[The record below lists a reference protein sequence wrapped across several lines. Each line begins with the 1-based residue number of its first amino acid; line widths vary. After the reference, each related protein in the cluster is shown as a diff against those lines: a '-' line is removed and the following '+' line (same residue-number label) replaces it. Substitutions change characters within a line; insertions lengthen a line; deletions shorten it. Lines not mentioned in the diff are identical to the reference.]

1 MSSVSP
7 HARLRLLLILVL
19 VLTGIGAVAGR
30 PGRSGSVA
38 QAASIAAQEG
48 PAAAANADRP
58 HTANNIT
65 FTTKVIFDSASAFT
79 GASSFDKPTV
89 LAFGPDNRLYVGQF
103 DGHIYALTINFS
115 TYEVTAV
122 QVINAIYNTPNFNDD
137 GSPAPNVLGRQ
148 LIGLVFDP
156 DSTAAAP
163 IMYVSH
169 SDIRYAIAND
179 AAGTDTHSGT
189 ITRLSGPNYDQ
200 AASRKDVITGLP
212 RSRENHSTTSIVW
225 NTVNPTDKWLYIAQ
239 GSNTNNG
246 APSNHFSNLPEYYLS
261 AAILRANV
269 KDPSFNTIDLEGVT
283 NASSLAA
290 FAGKF
295 EMYATGY
302 RNAYDMIWHSNGK
315 LYANVNGGNNGFGDT
330 PAAAAGCPGGVEIN
344 PGYLNDQ
351 LRIVTPGSYGG
362 HPNPARGECVLND
375 GVQQGLPRP
384 SNYVNELMLYHGRP
398 STNGIMEYRASAFG
412 GEMIGD
418 LIVATYGQNQDVSR
432 IQLNPD
438 GSVQAIDTLATFRQP
453 LDVIAD
459 PAGTIFIAEFGGDAV
474 TILKPA
480 TVANCPPAGAPSD
493 TVDTDQDGYTDQDEV
508 DNGTDECSQAS
519 FPADF
524 DKAYEFGAGNVFK
537 RSDLNDPDD
546 DNDGIPDVS
555 DQLYFDRYNGT
566 QTTMPVVFNWN
577 PEDAPLG
584 KVANSGFTG
593 VQINSTNAVSR
604 TMRQNIS
611 VGAAGG
617 FMSLLSNVGTNA
629 GATNSQ
635 VNALQIGFNAQR
647 PFKIE
652 TRVTEP
658 FIGRTPDGNQSVG
671 LFMGQDEDNYIKLVV
686 SANKNGNASGGP
698 GIQFARETAGVL
710 SNNPTGNNPSLT
722 LPYTGNIDLRLT
734 GNPVTKQV
742 QAFYRVGATT
752 SALPWVLIGTLSGVP
767 DSYFTTSLPAGLL
780 STHNGTNTPISF
792 VLDFFKIEYN
802 DMVARINSGGP
813 AQTVGGATWSEDS
826 DASHP
831 YAVGGAT
838 YVLSSFTCPNILNTT
853 DDVLYCS
860 ERSGGKWS
868 PFSYSIPITTSGQY
882 RVRMHFAEIYHGISN
897 ANGVGARVFDVK
909 LENATVLHD
918 FDIFAQAGGAARA
931 ITRTFDVQVS
941 DGALNIVFDAT
952 LATSVDQG
960 KVSAIEVWGPI
971 LAINGGGTATPS
983 ATVATPTT
991 VPTATSTAVTP
1002 TATTGTP
1009 TISATATVASPT
1021 ATTSGT
1027 PVAPTRLIWMPFIMR

>member
-7 HARLRLLLILVL
+7 HARIRLLLVLVL
-19 VLTGIGAVAGR
+19 ILTGIGAVAGR
-30 PGRSGSVA
+30 SGRSGSVA
-38 QAASIAAQEG
+38 QAASIAAPQRG

-58 HTANNIT
+58 ESANNIT
-65 FTTKVIFDSASAFT
+65 FTTKVIFDSASPFT
-79 GASSFDKPTV
+79 GASIFDKPTV
-89 LAFGPDNRLYVGQF
+89 LTFGPDSRLYVGQF

-122 QVINAIYNTPNFNDD
+122 QVINAIYDTPNFNDD
-137 GSPAPNVLGRQ
+137 GSPAPGVLGRQ
-148 LIGLVFDP
+148 LVGLVFDP
-156 DSTAAAP
+156 DSTPAAP

-169 SDIRYAIAND
+169 SDIRYAIASND
-179 AAGTDTHSGT
+179 AQTDTHSGT

-225 NTVNPTDKWLYIAQ
+225 NTVNTADKWLYIGQ

-269 KDPSFNTIDLEGVT
+269 KDPAFNTIDLEGVT
-283 NASSLAA
+283 NASQLAA

-302 RNAYDMIWHSNGK
+302 RNVYDMIWHSNGK
-315 LYANVNGGNNGFGDT
+315 LYANNNGGNNGFGDT
-330 PAAAAGCPGGVEIN
+330 PALADGCPAGVEIN

-351 LRIVTPGSYGG
+351 LRVVTPGSYGG

-375 GVQQGLPRP
+375 GAQQGLPRP

-412 GEMIGD
+412 GEMVGD

-432 IQLNPD
+432 VQLNPD
-438 GSVQAIDTLATFRQP
+438 GSFQSIDTLATFRQP
-453 LDVIAD
+453 LDVVAD
-459 PAGTIFIAEFGGDAV
+459 PSGTIFIAEFGGDAV

-493 TVDTDQDGYTDQDEV
+493 TVDTDQDGYTDKDEV

-519 FPADF
+519 VPADF
-524 DKAYEFGAGNVFK
+524 DKTYEFGAGNAFK

-566 QTTMPVVFNWN
+566 QTMMPVVFNWN

-604 TMRQNIS
+604 TIRQNIS

-629 GATNSQ
+629 GSINSQ
-635 VNALQIGFNAQR
+635 ANALQIGFNAQR

-658 FIGRTPDGNQSVG
+658 FIGRTPAGNQSVG
-671 LFMGQDEDNYIKLVV
+671 LFMGQDENNYIKLVV

-698 GIQFARETAGVL
+698 GIQFARETSGSL
-710 SNNPTGNNPSLT
+710 SNDPTGNNPSLT
-722 LPYTGNIDLRLT
+722 LPYTGSIDLRLT
-734 GNPVTKQV
+734 GNPVTKEV
-742 QAFYRVGATT
+742 KAYYRVGSVSEA
-752 SALPWVLIGTLSGVP
+752 AWVQIGTIASVP

-780 STHNGTNTPISF
+780 STHNGTVTPISF
-792 VLDFFKIEYN
+792 VLDYFKIEYN

-813 AQTVGGATWSEDS
+813 AQTVGGAAWSEDS
-826 DASHP
+826 TANHP
-831 YAVGGAT
+831 YSVGGAT
-838 YVLSSFTCPNILNTT
+838 YILSSFSCPNILNTT

-860 ERSGGKWS
+860 ERSGGTAQN
-868 PFSYSIPITTSGQY
+868 PLSYTIPVTTAGQY

-897 ANGVGARVFDVK
+897 ANGVGARVFDLK
-909 LENATVLHD
+909 LENTTVLQD

-931 ITRTFDVQVS
+931 ITRTFDVQIS
-941 DGALNIVFDAT
+941 DGVLNILFDAS
-952 LATSVDQG
+952 LATSKDQG

-971 LAINGGGTATPS
+971 LTANGGGTATPTAS
-983 ATVATPTT
+983 VVTPTA
-991 VPTATSTAVTP
+991 PTATSTVVTP

-1009 TISATATVASPT
+1009 TTSATATTVSPT
-1021 ATTSGT
+1021 AMTSAT
-1027 PVAPTRLIWMPFIMR
+1027 PVRSTYAVWMPSIMR